1 MIWAEKIPQHYKRTC
16 EDAAKKCPYCT
27 AQWNW
32 SLDRDLEYYR
42 SRKVTITCKKCKKT
56 FIWSGKHI

>member
-1 MIWAEKIPQHYKRTC
+1 MIWAEKIPIQYCRSDSDGK
-16 EDAAKKCPYCT
+16 KKCPYCQ

-42 SRKVTITCKKCKKT
+42 TKKAYIKCGKCKKA
-56 FIWSGKHI
+56 FLWEGAHI